1 MGGVSIF
8 WTVVTRLGQL
18 GADWDG
24 AGQTI
29 DSSVL
34 FAVKGVILVLP
45 DLSPNGVAGVADV
58 QVAML
63 SARVF
68 ESLFQV
74 QKAFKFHDS
83 LVL

>member
-45 DLSPNGVAGVADV
+45 DLSPNGVADV

-68 ESLFQV
+68 ASLFQV
-74 QKAFKFHDS
+74 QKAFKFHDI